1 MLVANVVAKR
11 YTTTGACG
19 VGRARLGQVLV
30 TTSDGVLARVTI
42 TDGQGGAVKFDADY
56 NTDTHITNIPGDG
69 ILFDNDPYIATASN
83 VVAMTLFFM

>member
-1 MLVANVVAKR
+1 MPAMNVTAKR

-30 TTSDGVLARVTI
+30 TVTNGSLARITI

-56 NTDTHITNIPGDG
+56 NTDTHLTNIPGDG
-69 ILFDNDPYIATASN
+69 ILFDNDPYISSATN
-83 VVAMTLFFM
+83 VAAMTFFFM